1 MAAWLNAFQT
11 FKLLKALDNEPS
23 IKSSFS
29 ASFFKG
35 ISLLVCFEKQRN
47 RKRERKRERA
57 SLTPWL
63 VHSQVSTLRSE
74 SSIKFSKLSGNDPIL
89 CNIICCLPGCTLEIS
104 WSCLRGLQQGA
115 DTGLQTRD
123 FSQDVCFPQ
132 SVSTSAPNTCPWM
145 LAF

>member
-35 ISLLVCFEKQRN
+35 ISLLFCFEKQRN

-104 WSCLRGLQQGA
+104 WSWE
-115 DTGLQTRD
+115 QTLD
-123 FSQDVCFPQ
+123 SKPET
-132 SVSTSAPNTCPWM
+132 SVRMCASHKVSLLVHQTPAPGCWLFN
-145 LAF
+145 LSF